1 MATLT
6 TKTGRKINIKP
17 KNTSSTTVID
27 ESAWGFSGIYEP
39 PAQQTNYNMES
50 QWDEFLSPVKWDV
63 NYWQSFNYS
72 TGTFANWNK
81 PKWIAPTVSKT
92 STPSTVSW
100 PSTASNLTKPQSTVM
115 VWWVQKSKYLPETLE
130 LRKWDEF
137 WIDKREETPPSF
149 DFNTNLSNLY
159 WKWFTD
165 KSAIFWELS
174 KDKSFAA
181 LDSIKQQEYITQ
193 MSNNIKD
200 MNEAKAKADMTNEK
214 FDPIEY
220 ARQKWFEIQ
229 TWDVKEIQKWW
240 KEITDNLKYQGSIY
254 DNNAEDMQFKKEQTI
269 RQLEQNMEQTKIQV
283 NRQIED
289 VAKQAQQTIDMGEK
303 VGALKGYNKSGWYVQ
318 WLMNIQQESMKT
330 IQRLQQDLARAEMLT
345 GEDKAL
351 AMQEYD
357 KNMTR
362 AKEEFDYKMRSVVA
376 EWQTELSKMVM
387 WKYDP
392 KKLWEMLDE
401 LSYDVIKKRM
411 DIESQY
417 INNIKGANDIITQ
430 QFDQYKAM
438 DDYTDNQRKEFT
450 SILNANDWE
459 ALASMSA
466 KDIERFVSQGYLSQ
480 EQWVAYYQSMVSK
493 TIGALSEY
501 GIPTQDDIDTVINSI
516 KNGLSPLQSVAWVVQ
531 SNPNRYSSVKDRFM
545 TVWANSNVFDTV
557 SQQFMTA
564 PWWATWA
571 STTPWYTWPT
581 VQPAD
586 PEKLNNAYTKYT
598 SMKNGSV
605 VRWWECWMFVN
616 DYIKSATGINYNMF
630 VDPIDVRKTQ
640 TNSQIPS
647 VWSVIVMTSSWTPN
661 ATKYWHVGI
670 VTWINADWSI
680 NIKDQNW
687 KIKWAVGTQ
696 TIAWNDPK
704 IVWYF
709 DPTKWLSAETPI
721 SEMDALNF
729 ENYVMNFIPTQDRG
743 SDKEKERITNYV
755 QKAMQNGMTAE
766 EAGLAYRWFQIK
778 DKWNIDQAMEYMWIL
793 NNLPKFPDWWAR
805 IISDFINKWDVI
817 WANRYIANKV
827 DDAVRTRY
835 WTDSVMTANFK
846 NQWNMVN
853 KINTLINNNKWNIGA
868 FDGRIADF
876 KKKFKD
882 TPEIQELD
890 TLLTML
896 QAETRKNF
904 AGSSVTPS
912 EMTALQD
919 FVWGNKKMNWENLK
933 TMINTIYNKVS
944 NEYNLQRQ
952 DYWYSPNQIALD
964 TSKTENILNLARTNQ
979 TKPLQTPQ
987 QPIQTKQPS
996 NRKASIYSMYGL

>member
-17 KNTSSTTVID
+17 KSKTTTSPLAVDDSYMNSTQWVWSTGWQNTNTTVD
-27 ESAWGFSGIYEP
+27 
-39 PAQQTNYNMES
+39 MES
-50 QWDEFLSPVKWDV
+50 QWDEILSPVKWDV
-63 NYWQSFNYS
+63 NYWQSFNYN

-81 PKWIAPTVSKT
+81 PKWIAPTISKISSPNT
-92 STPSTVSW
+92 IAWPSTVSW

-115 VWWVQKSKYLPETLE
+115 VWGVKKSKYLPETLE
-130 LRKWDEF
+130 LRQADPIWV
-137 WIDKREETPPSF
+137 DKKEETPPSF
-149 DFNTNLSNLY
+149 DFNTQLSSLY
-159 WKWFTD
+159 WKWLTD

-174 KDKSFAA
+174 KDKSFAS
-181 LDSIKQQEYITQ
+181 LDNIKQQEYITK
-193 MSNNIKD
+193 MSENIRE
-200 MNEAKAKADMTNEK
+200 MNAAKEKADMTNEQ
-214 FDPIEY
+214 FDPAEY

-501 GIPTQDDIDTVINSI
+501 GIPTQNDIDTVISSI

-531 SNPNRYSSVKDRFM
+531 NNPNRYSSVKDKFM
-545 TVWANSNVFDTV
+545 TVWANSSVFDTATK
-557 SQQFMTA
+557 QFINQ
-564 PWWATWA
+564 PWWSTWV
-571 STTPWYTWPT
+571 STNYTGKQVQAVAPQT
-581 VQPAD
+581 VQQNVQNVTQQY
-586 PEKLNNAYTKYT
+586 KVW
-598 SMKNGSV
+598 SQG
-605 VRWWECWMFVN
+605 WQCWSFVN
-616 DYIKSATGINYNMF
+616 NYLQNMWLWRMF
-630 VDPIDVRKTQ
+630 IDPIDKKAQ
-640 TNSQIPS
+640 LSNSQTPT
-647 VWSVIVMTSSWTPN
+647 VWSVAIMDSPSSPQYGHVAIVTKVNPDWSFQTIESNKAGEEKVFTRTMKAWSAKYGFFDPQLWLSQWDWWKSSWVWDRYNNTLYSTILWSKKTWPQQETFKEWLSWLQWDDEATQRYLEQQYVDTLPTDTKKTLEMFDSTSSQ
-661 ATKYWHVGI
+661 AESALDILYW
-670 VTWINADWSI
+670 A
-680 NIKDQNW
+680 K
-687 KIKWAVGTQ
+687 
-696 TIAWNDPK
+696 
-704 IVWYF
+704 
-709 DPTKWLSAETPI
+709 
-721 SEMDALNF
+721 
-729 ENYVMNFIPTQDRG
+729 
-743 SDKEKERITNYV
+743 V
-755 QKAMQNGMTAE
+755 QGRE
-766 EAGLAYRWFQIK
+766 
-778 DKWNIDQAMEYMWIL
+778 L
-793 NNLPKFPDWWAR
+793 NNSIRSK
-805 IISDFINKWDVI
+805 I
-817 WANRYIANKV
+817 WRNV
-827 DDAVRTRY
+827 DDITAFF
-835 WTDSVMTANFK
+835 WWWLEDSTKKYRQLRASIDASQADYRNALFGASLTPWEKASADTFIVDK
-846 NQWNMVN
+846 NDTIDTVIAKLEWQKKTSNIMRSN
-853 KINTLINNNKWNIGA
+853 LI
-868 FDGRIADF
+868 
-876 KKKFKD
+876 KKKLWLPVEK
-882 TPEIQELD
+882 I
-890 TLLTML
+890 
-896 QAETRKNF
+896 
-904 AGSSVTPS
+904 
-912 EMTALQD
+912 
-919 FVWGNKKMNWENLK
+919 
-933 TMINTIYNKVS
+933 INPFN
-944 NEYNLQRQ
+944 
-952 DYWYSPNQIALD
+952 
-964 TSKTENILNLARTNQ
+964 TENKELVATTKTTQ
-979 TKPLQTPQ
+979 TKPLQTT
-987 QPIQTKQPS
+987 QPTVKTNTGKRDVTKEL
-996 NRKASIYSMYGL
+996 NAMFWL

>member
-17 KNTSSTTVID
+17 KSKTTTSPLAVDDSYMNSTQWVWSTGWQNTNTTVD
-27 ESAWGFSGIYEP
+27 
-39 PAQQTNYNMES
+39 MES
-50 QWDEFLSPVKWDV
+50 QWDEILSPVKWDV
-63 NYWQSFNYS
+63 NYWQSFNYN

-81 PKWIAPTVSKT
+81 PKWIAPTISKISSPNT
-92 STPSTVSW
+92 IAWPSTVSW

-115 VWWVQKSKYLPETLE
+115 VWGVKKSKYLPETLE
-130 LRKWDEF
+130 LRQADPIWV
-137 WIDKREETPPSF
+137 DKKEETPPSF
-149 DFNTNLSNLY
+149 DFNTQLSSLY
-159 WKWFTD
+159 WKWLTD
-165 KSAIFWELS
+165 KSAIFSELS
-174 KDKSFAA
+174 KDKSFAS
-181 LDSIKQQEYITQ
+181 LDNIKQQEYITK
-193 MSNNIKD
+193 MSENIRE
-200 MNEAKAKADMTNEK
+200 MNAAKEKADMTNEQ
-214 FDPIEY
+214 FDPAEY

-501 GIPTQDDIDTVINSI
+501 GIPTQNDIDTVISSI

-531 SNPNRYSSVKDRFM
+531 NNPNRYSSVKDDFM
-545 TVWANSNVFDTV
+545 SVWKDSNVFNKKTGEFV
-557 SQQFMTA
+557 TA
-564 PWWATWA
+564 PWATGWVMQQQ
-571 STTPWYTWPT
+571 TPTATLQTIQSVLPKYVNVKDW
-581 VQPAD
+581 
-586 PEKLNNAYTKYT
+586 TKVG
-598 SMKNGSV
+598 K
-605 VRWWECWMFVN
+605 WQCWEFVN
-616 DYIKSATGINYNMF
+616 DYIRETTGINYNMF
-630 VDPIDVRKTQ
+630 VDPIDTRMLKA
-640 TNSQIPS
+640 NSDIPT
-647 VWSVIVMTSSWTPN
+647 VWSVVIIDRKADPKASPL
-661 ATKYWHVGI
+661 AQIYGHVGI
-670 VTWINADWSI
+670 VFQVNPNGTFNY
-680 NIKDQNW
+680 KDQNG
-687 KIKWAVGTQ
+687 KNKLSIGT
-696 TIAWNDPK
+696 ANN
-704 IVWYF
+704 VSVSNNMRFF
-709 DPTKWLSAETPI
+709 DPQLWLSQWDWWKSSWVWDRYNNTLYSTILWSKKTWPQQETFKEWLSWLQWDDEATQRYLEQQYVDTLPTDTKKTLEMFDSTSSQAE
-721 SEMDALNF
+721 SALDIL
-729 ENYVMNFIPTQDRG
+729 YWA
-743 SDKEKERITNYV
+743 KV
-755 QKAMQNGMTAE
+755 QGRE
-766 EAGLAYRWFQIK
+766 
-778 DKWNIDQAMEYMWIL
+778 L
-793 NNLPKFPDWWAR
+793 NNSIRSK
-805 IISDFINKWDVI
+805 I
-817 WANRYIANKV
+817 WRNV
-827 DDAVRTRY
+827 DDITAFF
-835 WTDSVMTANFK
+835 WWWLEDSTKKYRQLRASIDASQADYRNALFGASLTPWEKASADTFIVDK
-846 NQWNMVN
+846 NDTIDTVIAKLEWQKKTSNIMRSN
-853 KINTLINNNKWNIGA
+853 LI
-868 FDGRIADF
+868 
-876 KKKFKD
+876 KKKLWLPVEK
-882 TPEIQELD
+882 I
-890 TLLTML
+890 
-896 QAETRKNF
+896 
-904 AGSSVTPS
+904 
-912 EMTALQD
+912 
-919 FVWGNKKMNWENLK
+919 
-933 TMINTIYNKVS
+933 INPFN
-944 NEYNLQRQ
+944 
-952 DYWYSPNQIALD
+952 
-964 TSKTENILNLARTNQ
+964 TENKELVATTKTTQ
-979 TKPLQTPQ
+979 TKPLQTT
-987 QPIQTKQPS
+987 QPTVKTNTGKRDVTKEL
-996 NRKASIYSMYGL
+996 NAMFWL